1 MIRNPEDPLV
11 SIQWFKVI
19 VIFFEFDFRKVG
31 KAAKIKI
38 HACHKHQIYAKLY
51 TWKKTVRPKL
61 KEYVPPHLIKML
73 RDS

>member
-1 MIRNPEDPLV
+1 MRDVLEPSKFFQVFSGGNGSQNDQKSRGPTSLHSMI
-11 SIQWFKVI
+11 FKVI

-51 TWKKTVRPKL
+51 T
-61 KEYVPPHLIKML
+61 
-73 RDS
+73 